1 MIRYAHLVLD
11 TQMFHQRYP
20 EVGFEQLISVRDQLY
35 RHPMICYHVLN
46 KDVCQIRC
54 FPSLTVRYEP
64 SILSE
69 AISYHHDSVVGFF
82 GNWIGR

>member
-1 MIRYAHLVLD
+1 MLD

-35 RHPMICYHVLN
+35 RHPMICHYVFN
-46 KDVCQIRC
+46 EDACQICC
-54 FPSLTVRYEP
+54 FPSLAVRYEP

-69 AISYHHDSVVGFF
+69 SIGYYYDSVVGFI
-82 GNWIGR
+82 GYWIGRWR